1 VIVPRV
7 FPEAEIRAFSPAR
20 YDRARWIDTSGANEI
35 FSDARYAFPTGAS
48 VTQKN
53 KMLQSDRAQSPVVD
67 PPGLQTTATRVSTK
81 GAPAPVYAHEC
92 LTRCDRVHWRN
103 LRWRSRRIAFARPK
117 YEPEGIE
124 SNLIRREEIFAD
136 ETSRSLDRKR
146 TDRLQQQRRRRY
158 QIVRED
164 RPYLYVK

>member
-1 VIVPRV
+1 
-7 FPEAEIRAFSPAR
+7 
-20 YDRARWIDTSGANEI
+20 
-35 FSDARYAFPTGAS
+35 
-48 VTQKN
+48 
-53 KMLQSDRAQSPVVD
+53 MLQSDRAQSPVVD

-136 ETSRSLDRKR
+136 ETSPEASIENEPIVCNNSGVDATRSSARIVLIFTLNDGEKCFPGEILHAYLNHYASR
-146 TDRLQQQRRRRY
+146 TADAQT
-158 QIVRED
+158 ED
-164 RPYLYVK
+164 RRSSSL